1 MNSYSVIASRNPNNK
16 KKKVV
21 FIMGATGTGKTKL
34 SIDMATRF
42 SGEIVNS
49 DKIQVYKGL
58 DIATNKATEAERG
71 GVPHYLLGFL
81 EDPEEDFTV
90 QDFCHHALMAIS
102 RIIAN
107 GHIPIVVGG
116 SNTYIEALI
125 EDPRIKFRANFDCCF
140 IWMDVSLPVLYKHV
154 GKRIDKMVDRG
165 LVEELRGMFVLEKEA
180 VDYTSGIRRAIGA
193 PEMDLYFRVEDRIED
208 EGIKKLLLNAA
219 IQDMKDNTCKLVNS
233 QLGKIQRL
241 RNQLGWKIHRIDA
254 TCVYEEGYDKL
265 EVEDAWKKKV
275 LKPSLGIVVSEN
287 ATHLLG
293 LFRGKFIEL
302 CTVESMQSDICLW
315 AADIYEDVLSNEH
328 ARP

>member
-1 MNSYSVIASRNPNNK
+1 MSSYNVIASQNPNN

-49 DKIQVYKGL
+49 DKIQAYKGL
-58 DIATNKATEAERG
+58 DIATNKATEAERR

-90 QDFCHHALMAIS
+90 QDFCHHALMAIN

-116 SNTYIEALI
+116 SNAYIEALI

-140 IWMDVSLPVLYKHV
+140 IWMDVSLPVLYKRV
-154 GKRIDKMVDRG
+154 GKRIDEMVDKG

-180 VDYTSGIRRAIGA
+180 VDYTTGIRRAIGA
-193 PEMDLYFRVEDRIED
+193 QEMDLYFRVEDRIED
-208 EGIKKLLLNAA
+208 EGVKKLLLNAA

-241 RNQLGWKIHRIDA
+241 RNQLGWKMHRIDT
-254 TCVYEEGYDKL
+254 TCVFEERYDHKL

-275 LKPSLGIVVSEN
+275 LKPSLGIVSDFLKKNKEQEIIQFST
-287 ATHLLG
+287 AKIPQF
-293 LFRGKFIEL
+293 LFYFCFLYLFWSLAWSVISRSSK
-302 CTVESMQSDICLW
+302 
-315 AADIYEDVLSNEH
+315 
-328 ARP
+328 

>member
-1 MNSYSVIASRNPNNK
+1 MNTYSVIASPNHPNNK

-34 SIDMATRF
+34 SIDLATRF

-49 DKIQVYKGL
+49 DKIQAYKGL
-58 DIATNKATEAERG
+58 DIATNKATEAERR

-90 QDFCHHALMAIS
+90 EDFCHHALMAIN

-116 SNTYIEALI
+116 SNTYIEALV
-125 EDPRIKFRANFDCCF
+125 EDPKIKFRANFDCCF
-140 IWMDVSLPVLYKHV
+140 IWMDVSMPVLYKYV
-154 GKRIDKMVDRG
+154 GKRIDQMVDKG
-165 LVEELRGMFVLEKEA
+165 LVEELRGMFVLEEEA
-180 VDYTSGIRRAIGA
+180 VDYSRGIRRTIGA

-219 IQDMKDNTCKLVNS
+219 IQEMKDNTCKLVNS

-241 RNQLGWKIHRIDA
+241 RNQLGW
-254 TCVYEEGYDKL
+254 
-265 EVEDAWKKKV
+265 
-275 LKPSLGIVVSEN
+275 EN
-287 ATHLLG
+287 APDRRYMC
-293 LFRGKFIEL
+293 F
-302 CTVESMQSDICLW
+302 
-315 AADIYEDVLSNEH
+315 
-328 ARP
+328 